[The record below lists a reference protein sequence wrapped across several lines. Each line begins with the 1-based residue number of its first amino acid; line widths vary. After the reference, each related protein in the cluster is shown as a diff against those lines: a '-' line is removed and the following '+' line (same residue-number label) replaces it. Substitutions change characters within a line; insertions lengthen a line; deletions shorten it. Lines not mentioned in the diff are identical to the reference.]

1 MAADDTIHSV
11 AKSAI
16 KFRREDHR
24 VPWTDVDEAEA
35 LSHITDGPWPSSKAK
50 AERAVESI
58 MLVLETVEDKIN
70 ERRYGPRNQRLN

>member
-11 AKSAI
+11 AKVAI
-16 KFRREDHR
+16 GHRRDDHK
-24 VPWTDVDEAEA
+24 VPWTPDDEAEA
-35 LSHITDGPWPSSKAK
+35 LSHLVDGPFPAK
-50 AERAVESI
+50 QPEIERAVEDI